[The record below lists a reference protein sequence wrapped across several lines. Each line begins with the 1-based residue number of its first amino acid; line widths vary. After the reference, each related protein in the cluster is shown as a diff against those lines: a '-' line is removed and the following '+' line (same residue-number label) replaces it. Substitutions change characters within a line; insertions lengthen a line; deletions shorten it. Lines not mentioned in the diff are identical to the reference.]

1 MQWWLTLWIG
11 RSSFMPYHCIV
22 SLRLGHTRWHVA
34 ATHWGEKS
42 LLVYRLGDK
51 ESCATHCSTK
61 SLCVLWGIV
70 VKIFVSATEFCCG
83 NKLHKFN
90 LIWFCAT
97 CCGDKIQSRRQ
108 RFSQK
113 FSSIHGVIC
122 RRDVMQQHVARVFWP
137 VNEKLG
143 STLSHYPG
151 SGCSIAGK
159 H

>member
-1 MQWWLTLWIG
+1 MLLQHIG
-11 RSSFMPYHCIV
+11 ARNH
-22 SLRLGHTRWHVA
+22 SLCTGW
-34 ATHWGEKS
+34 AT
-42 LLVYRLGDK
+42 
-51 ESCATHCSTK
+51 SCATHCSNK

-70 VKIFVSATEFCCG
+70 VKIFVSATEFCCR

-97 CCGDKIQSRRQ
+97 CCGDKIQSWRQ

-122 RRDVMQQHVARVFWP
+122 RRDVMLQHVARVFWP

-151 SGCSIAGK
+151 SGCSMLESTNHQAYGYSNIIVNK
-159 H
+159 SPSNR

>member
-1 MQWWLTLWIG
+1 MLLQHIG
-11 RSSFMPYHCIV
+11 ARNH
-22 SLRLGHTRWHVA
+22 SLCTGW
-34 ATHWGEKS
+34 AT
-42 LLVYRLGDK
+42 
-51 ESCATHCSTK
+51 SCATHCSNK

-70 VKIFVSATEFCCG
+70 VKIFVSATEFCCRT
-83 NKLHKFN
+83 KLHKFN

-137 VNEKLG
+137 VDEKLG
-143 STLSHYPG
+143 STLSHYQG
-151 SGCSIAGK
+151 SGCSNVGEHYPLGLRLFK
-159 H
+159 HWIVLFSE